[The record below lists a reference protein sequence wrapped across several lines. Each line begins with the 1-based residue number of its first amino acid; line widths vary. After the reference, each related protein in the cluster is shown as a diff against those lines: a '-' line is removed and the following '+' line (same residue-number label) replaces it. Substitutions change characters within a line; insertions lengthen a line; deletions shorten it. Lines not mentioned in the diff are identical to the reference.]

1 MTRRRAPT
9 ARNVIEEVK
18 ARVAEAFVKEVDRM
32 AREQALREA
41 GPILEEMR
49 SKALATGAPG
59 EPVVRWIDRTLRQL
73 QRRAR

>member
-1 MTRRRAPT
+1 MTRRRALT
-9 ARNVIEEVK
+9 ARGVVEEAK
-18 ARVAEAFVKEVDRM
+18 ARVVETVVNEIDRV

>member
-9 ARNVIEEVK
+9 ARSVIEEVK

-49 SKALATGAPG
+49 SKALAMGAPG
-59 EPVVRWIDRTLRQL
+59 EPLVRWIDRTLRQL